1 MNIRILLF
9 GVARDIV
16 GDTTIDIEVQENE
29 NVGAIMTRLRSSY
42 PAFNDLKSL
51 MVAVN
56 SEYADESQIINN
68 SDEIALIPP
77 VSGG

>member
-1 MNIRILLF
+1 MKIRILLF
-9 GVARDIV
+9 GVTRDIV
-16 GDTTIDIEVQENE
+16 GDTTIEVEVNENE
-29 NVGAIMTRLRSSY
+29 NIGAIMTRLRSSY
-42 PAFNDLKSL
+42 PALNDLRSL

-56 SEYADESQIINN
+56 SEYAEESQIITS